1 MWDCKGLSERT
12 RTIFESKDGETQNL
26 LPPRA
31 GTKKGENIKSLQY
44 ISNQLK
50 YKLVNKL

>member
-12 RTIFESKDGETQNL
+12 RTIIETIDGETQNL

-31 GTKKGENIKSLQY
+31 GTKKGGEYMVITVHK
-44 ISNQLK
+44 
-50 YKLVNKL
+50 